1 MPLRDELMTIERTLW
16 TNNRQISDARLE
28 DNAVLVF
35 PETGVMRKPAALEGI
50 DDENVRWPGVPSR
63 SARVQSARLA
73 LGRGRVRRLTID
85 QLHVGNLR
93 IDTA

>member
-50 DDENVRWPGVPSR
+50 
-63 SARVQSARLA
+63 A